1 MRASIDGSWVP
12 YFLLM
17 PVILL
22 IAHLL
27 ARCVPFY
34 RDLLARPQ
42 TGRYQ
47 TLDGLRG
54 LLATGV
60 FFCHAV
66 VFYQYLGSHEW
77 QRPASPFYA
86 ALGEFAVAL
95 FFMITGFLFWSKAI
109 AGNGRVAV
117 LPLYWAR
124 FWRLAPAYL
133 FSASLISLAV
143 ALRTGPHLRE
153 PVPILVRELLRV
165 WSLGV
170 AHFDALN
177 GISTVPINA
186 AVTWT
191 LQYEWLFYL
200 TLPALAWLARP
211 GRFGILLLLLLVAY
225 RLHWVPDLVYLVNF
239 AVGMGVAHLMAAGNP
254 LRSLIARRGWGLVP
268 VAAALTVGLGV
279 PTYTLK
285 GSLCAAFVFLSIV
298 SGVDLCGLLRTQA
311 VRLLGTV
318 SYSIYLLHG
327 TVLYVGLGI
336 VRAFYPIQRLTPPAY
351 WLVMAACAVLL
362 VCLSAVTYRWLE
374 YPFLRVP
381 LPTRRGAPGRLL
393 QAPRAELRG

>member
-1 MRASIDGSWVP
+1 LAAERTAAGAGPRATPGAGERSTSLKATAP
-12 YFLLM
+12 RK
-17 PVILL
+17 
-22 IAHLL
+22 L
-27 ARCVPFY
+27 A
-34 RDLLARPQ
+34 
-42 TGRYQ
+42 
-47 TLDGLRG
+47 
-54 LLATGV
+54 
-60 FFCHAV
+60 
-66 VFYQYLGSHEW
+66 SHEW

-109 AGNGRVAV
+109 AGHGRVAA

-124 FWRLAPAYL
+124 FWRLAPVYL
-133 FSASLISLAV
+133 LSAALITLAI
-143 ALRTGPHLRE
+143 AFQSGLHARE
-153 PVPILVRELLRV
+153 PMPILLGQLLRV
-165 WSLGV
+165 WSLGLARFV
-170 AHFDALN
+170 TLN
-177 GISTVPINA
+177 GISTLPVNA
-186 AVTWT
+186 GVTWT

-200 TLPALAWLARP
+200 ALPALAPLARP
-211 GRFGILLLLLLVAY
+211 GRFGVLLLLLLVAY
-225 RLHWVPDLVYLVNF
+225 RLHWAPDLIYLVNF
-239 AVGMGVAHLMAAGNP
+239 AMGMGMAHLMAAGNP
-254 LRSLIARRGWGLVP
+254 LRPVVARRAWGMVP
-268 VAAALTVGLGV
+268 VAAALTVGLGM

-285 GSLCAAFVFLSIV
+285 GTLCAALVFLSIV
-298 SGVDLCGLLRTQA
+298 SGADLCGLLRTQA

-327 TVLYVGLGI
+327 TVLYMGLGL

-393 QAPRAELRG
+393 QVPRAELRG

>member
-1 MRASIDGSWVP
+1 MAASIDGSWVP

-22 IAHLL
+22 TAHLL
-27 ARCVPFY
+27 ARRVPFY

-60 FFCHAV
+60 FFCHTV
-66 VFYQYLGSHEW
+66 VFYHYLGSHEW

-109 AGNGRVAV
+109 AGNGRVAA

-124 FWRLAPAYL
+124 FWRLAPVYL
-133 FSASLISLAV
+133 LSAALITLAV
-143 ALRTGPHLRE
+143 AFRTGPHARE
-153 PVPILVRELLRV
+153 PMPILLGQSLRV
-165 WSLGV
+165 WSLGL
-170 AHFDALN
+170 ARFDALN
-177 GISTVPINA
+177 GISTLPVNA
-186 AVTWT
+186 GVTWT

-200 TLPALAWLARP
+200 ALPALAWLARP
-211 GRFGILLLLLLVAY
+211 GRFSILLLILLVAY
-225 RLHWVPDLVYLVNF
+225 RLHWAPDLIYLVNF
-239 AVGMGVAHLMAAGNP
+239 AVGMGVAHLMATGNP
-254 LRSLIARRGWGLVP
+254 LRFLVARPGWGLVP
-268 VAAALTVGLGV
+268 VAAALMVGLGV

-285 GSLCAAFVFLSIV
+285 GSLCAALVFLSIV
-298 SGVDLCGLLRTQA
+298 SGADLCGLLRTRA

-336 VRAFYPIQRLTPPAY
+336 VRAFYPLQRLTPPAY
-351 WLVMAACAVLL
+351 WLVMAGCAVLL

-381 LPTRRGAPGRLL
+381 LPMRRTAPDRLL
-393 QAPRAELRG
+393 QAPQAELRG